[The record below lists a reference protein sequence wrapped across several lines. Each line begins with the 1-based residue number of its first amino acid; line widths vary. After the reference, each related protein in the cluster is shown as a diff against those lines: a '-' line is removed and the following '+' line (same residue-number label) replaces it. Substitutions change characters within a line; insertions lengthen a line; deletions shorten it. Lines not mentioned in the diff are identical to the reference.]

1 VGRSVHGVHVAA
13 GGVGGGDGGG
23 GIVRGIARSSGVPGT
38 RLGQRGG
45 QRGNA
50 GGGHG
55 GGNAGSMPPTFPAFP
70 GRDAAAVVGGSGDS
84 GEGPLYGVL
93 RRRTAAQRG
102 AAAAQRGVSSG
113 ASWSDWFPPLPGLT
127 DVSMGDSLGDAIRNG
142 PSPGSAL
149 EFRWDE
155 DVGAGG
161 AEMAADNVDFGGAS
175 NLGVGAGTQIVVPEA
190 LVAAVQDVMPHASN
204 EVVLSDLASTGSAEE
219 TITNLLEGRA
229 ASAGRIV
236 NGRRCVVVNG
246 RSVVL
251 GRSAEGSRYEGGV
264 GGVVGGMSHG
274 GMSRG
279 DVGGGGGG
287 SAEVLPSV
295 VPSRGVTTT
304 AEGAGGGG
312 SGAAKGGDTD
322 TAPPTVS
329 SSGLVSG
336 LPPFPGSPIL
346 RNTHGTIPGHAA
358 PPPITFLPDTVGVV
372 GGWQPPWDR
381 VAARASEE
389 GNTTDNEVKE
399 ECVNDDEHGAKEGNV
414 AKADHVKDAKT
425 WSFPNSPAFSSDA
438 SSGVSSTSQIIH
450 AARTTPCAQAGSS
463 SDAASDY
470 RTTNGA
476 SNDATTDDATT
487 RRLRALDAAERRRCD
502 AM

>member
-1 VGRSVHGVHVAA
+1 MNNFKKIGMTALAASLVSTSVFA
-13 GGVGGGDGGG
+13 GELAVSGSA
-23 GIVRGIARSSGVPGT
+23 GINFENYNAPDSDTSASNGT
-38 RLGQRGG
+38 KAFSM
-45 QRGNA
+45 GNQI
-50 GGGHG
+50 
-55 GGNAGSMPPTFPAFP
+55 TFS
-70 GRDAAAVVGGSGDS
+70 GSGELDN
-84 GEGPLYGVL
+84 
-93 RRRTAAQRG
+93 
-102 AAAAQRGVSSG
+102 
-113 ASWSDWFPPLPGLT
+113 GLT
-127 DVSMGDSLGDAIRNG
+127 VALSFTLDQGDN
-142 PSPGSAL
+142 
-149 EFRWDE
+149 
-155 DVGAGG
+155 
-161 AEMAADNVDFGGAS
+161 
-175 NLGVGAGTQIVVPEA
+175 
-190 LVAAVQDVMPHASN
+190 
-204 EVVLSDLASTGSAEE
+204 DLD
-219 TITNLLEGRA
+219 
-229 ASAGRIV
+229 
-236 NGRRCVVVNG
+236 
-246 RSVVL
+246 
-251 GRSAEGSRYEGGV
+251 
-264 GGVVGGMSHG
+264 H
-274 GMSRG
+274 
-279 DVGGGGGG
+279 
-287 SAEVLPSV
+287 
-295 VPSRGVTTT
+295 TTT

-399 ECVNDDEHGAKEGNV
+399 ESVNDDEHGAMEGNV